1 MKTLSLWLVVVI
13 GPSILWAETAPAPSP
28 VMDPRGDPDRS
39 EPPSPAVPQ
48 AGSFEPLH
56 QPYLANLACYEP
68 MYFLVGTHPED
79 SKFQISLKYRLL
91 SEEGPLARRYP
102 WTQGFHFG
110 YTQTSFWDL
119 RSDSK
124 PFEDTSYKPE
134 LLFLSEHV
142 PLGIPHARGSFLQWG
157 LQHESNGRD
166 GDASRST
173 NVLYIRPMAVFYDER
188 TRLELLVAPR
198 VWVYVMND
206 DETNPDLKDYR
217 GYFDLE
223 VKLGKVDGPVLGAHL
238 RWAEEGASTQW
249 DLTYP
254 LHRSLGGSLDLY
266 LHVQISDVLAESLL
280 DYRERTQT
288 LRIGVALVR

>member
-1 MKTLSLWLVVVI
+1 M
-13 GPSILWAETAPAPSP
+13 GPPS
-28 VMDPRGDPDRS
+28 PDRS
-39 EPPSPAVPQ
+39 Q
-48 AGSFEPLH
+48 ADPFEPLH
-56 QPYLANLACYEP
+56 QPYLANLSAYEP
-68 MYFLVGTHPED
+68 MYFLLGTHPED

-91 SEEGPLARRYP
+91 TEEGPLARRYP
-102 WTQGFHFG
+102 WAKGFHLG

-134 LLFLSEHV
+134 LLFLSEDT
-142 PLGIPHARGSFLQWG
+142 PLGIPRARGSFLQWG

-173 NVLYIRPMAVFYDER
+173 NLLYVRPLCVFYDER
-188 TRLELLVAPR
+188 TKLEVLIAPR

-223 VKLGKVDGPVLGAHL
+223 FKLGKTDGPVLGAHL
-238 RWAEEGASTQW
+238 RWAKEGASTQW

-266 LHVQISDVLAESLL
+266 LHVQVSDVLAESLL
-280 DYRERTQT
+280 NYKERTQT
-288 LRIGVALVR
+288 LRIGVALMR